1 MSLDARVAL
10 VTGAWGIGSIGREV
24 ALRLAREGADVV
36 VSDIPHPKERI
47 PPQAARVNWQ
57 GIEAVRA
64 EIETIGRR
72 SRALECDLTDEA
84 QIDTLVETTLSAMGR
99 IDILVNAA
107 RAFTMIGGR
116 GVSETTEADW
126 DLVMAVN
133 VRGPMTLSKQ
143 VARAMIAAG
152 RGGSIINI
160 SSIAAKQ
167 PSVTNAA
174 YSASKAALNMLTRVM
189 ALELAPHGIRVN
201 AICPGTINTT
211 RVRPEEVADA
221 RAKGLSYERYREEW
235 LARRAKSIPMQR
247 VGTPEDVA
255 GVVYFLASEMSNY
268 MTGQCLSVDGG
279 EVME

>member
-1 MSLDARVAL
+1 M
-10 VTGAWGIGSIGREV
+10 
-24 ALRLAREGADVV
+24 V
-36 VSDIPHPKERI
+36 VSDIPHPTERI

-72 SRALECDLTDEA
+72 SRAVECDLTDEA
-84 QIDTLVETTLSAMGR
+84 QITTLVETTLRTMGR

-107 RAFTMIGGR
+107 RAYTSSSVR
-116 GVSETTEADW
+116 GVAETSEADW
-126 DLVMAVN
+126 NAIMAVN
-133 VRGPMTLSKQ
+133 VRGPMSLSKH
-143 VARAMIAAG
+143 VARAMIEAA

-160 SSIAAKQ
+160 SSIAAKR
-167 PSVTNAA
+167 PSQRNAA

-211 RVRPEEVADA
+211 RVRAEEVDVA
-221 RAKGLSYERYREEW
+221 RGKGLSYEQYREEW
-235 LARRAKSIPMQR
+235 LAEKAKAIPMQR

-255 GVVYFLASEMSNY
+255 GVVYFLASEMSSY

-279 EVME
+279 EVMD